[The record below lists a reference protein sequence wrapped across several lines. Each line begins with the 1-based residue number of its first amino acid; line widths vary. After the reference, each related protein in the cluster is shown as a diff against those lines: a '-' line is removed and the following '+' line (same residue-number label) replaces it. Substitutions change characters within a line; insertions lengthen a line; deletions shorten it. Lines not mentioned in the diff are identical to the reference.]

1 MLKKFLLITLI
12 ITFSFCQLNTAAASK
27 EWTQEEKLAKI
38 SKPAV
43 VRIWA
48 YYYATWAI
56 GNHQILTAH
65 GGFGSGAFINSEGY
79 VVTNAHVV
87 DVCSHADKQK
97 WENLAWQL
105 VYTLVENYQVNK
117 EQAIALINQGYA
129 HIGKIHMVNV
139 VVTPGGEELPFELKE
154 IGSPA
159 GQKDSKDIA
168 IIKVAGQNYPTIR
181 LSGSDKTRTGERI
194 FVAGYP
200 SAGDLKAMGS
210 VKSYLE
216 WSWSPGSVSSDK
228 KTTAQGTPLIQI
240 NAEGVTPGNS
250 GGPVFNSD
258 GHVIG
263 LLTFYM
269 NTKDGPNGPLYCL
282 DAATIQEYIRKAGT
296 SNNESLTNRSYRQG
310 LELYWNGYYSKA
322 LSKFEETRRLYANHS
337 EVDILIAECQQ
348 NIIEGNDKCY
358 WPDYYGYF
366 SLFALLFATALAIY
380 YKRKKS
386 AKIKLLNNCH
396 DNNTGK

>member
-12 ITFSFCQLNTAAASK
+12 IVLSFCQLNTAAANK
-27 EWTQEEKLAKI
+27 EWTQEEKLAKV

-48 YYYATWAI
+48 YYYTTWTI
-56 GNHQILTAH
+56 GNHQILTSY

-79 VVTNAHVV
+79 IVTNAHVV
-87 DVCSHADKQK
+87 DVCSHTDQQK
-97 WENLAWQL
+97 WENLAWQF
-105 VYTLVENYQVNK
+105 VYTLVENNQVSK

-129 HIGKIHMVNV
+129 RIGKIYKVNM
-139 VVTPGGEELPFELKE
+139 VVTPGGEELPFEVKE
-154 IGSPA
+154 LGSPA

-168 IIKVAGQNYPTIR
+168 IIKVSGQNYPTIR
-181 LSGSDKTRTGERI
+181 LSVSDKPRTGERI

-200 SAGDLKAMGS
+200 SAGDLKEMGS
-210 VKSYLE
+210 AKSHLE

-250 GGPVFNSD
+250 GGPVFNSE

-269 NTKDGPNGPLYCL
+269 NTQNGPSGPLYCL
-282 DAATIQEYIRKAGT
+282 DATTVQEYIRKAGT
-296 SNNESLTNRSYRQG
+296 SNTESLTDKSYRQG
-310 LELYWNGYYSKA
+310 LDFYWSGYYSKA
-322 LSKFEETRRLYANHS
+322 LLKFEETRRLYVNHS
-337 EVDILIAECQQ
+337 EVDTLIAECQQ

-366 SLFALLFATALAIY
+366 SLIALLLATAIAIY

-386 AKIKLLNNCH
+386 VEIKLLNNYH
-396 DNNTGK
+396 NTER